1 MKKLSVLIW
10 SSLILGTLLLAGCG
24 PTAHIQK
31 DKDADFSQYKTFAWS
46 VTADNNLKKSADNS
60 IVEQQIKEAV
70 NKELLKQGWREV
82 KRKPD
87 VLLNYDVLVERSTQ
101 KQSDPVYSNSFTR
114 TFYNPYRRRFY
125 SVYYPSQLVGY
136 DNYEVPVKEGTI
148 TISMTD
154 NSTDKLV
161 WQGWSTNEID
171 SKNLSEKDVQSSV
184 KAIFRKFDVVKN

>member
-1 MKKLSVLIW
+1 MKKLSVFIW
-10 SSLILGTLLLAGCG
+10 SGLIIGALLLAGCG

-46 VTADNNLKKSADNS
+46 LTDDSKLKKSAGNS

-70 NKELLKQGWREV
+70 NKELEKQGWREV

-154 NSTDKLV
+154 NNTDKLV

-171 SKNLSEKDVQSSV
+171 SKNLSEKEVQSSV